1 MDNQHQTLPEEPEAP
16 ASPASGEV
24 APVNAGVAAANSEVP
39 VANSDVP
46 VDNAGVPVGTPNV
59 PVATPKIMDAPATD
73 GNDAEREMK
82 RISRRSFLWAGAA
95 TIAGLGGL
103 RWLDTRRLDS
113 GIVWPLRRTL
123 EADDE
128 VARDLFST
136 GRLAPQWEQK
146 RAREVRVNG
155 DVGVGDGFDPSTWK
169 LKVTGLANDDAHLT
183 LAEIQKLP
191 HTAFTTE
198 FKCIEGWATIVSWSG
213 VKLSDF
219 MAHYAPQTQSGNE
232 YNPQHPDDLPEYV
245 GLSTPDKAYYVG
257 IEREVALHP
266 QTILCFEMNGKPLT
280 LDHGAPLRLVVP
292 VKYGVKH
299 IKRIGTLSFSNTKPA
314 DYWAEQGYAWGD
326 GH

>member
-1 MDNQHQTLPEEPEAP
+1 MDNQHIAPPEEQEAP
-16 ASPASGEV
+16 VSPVDGEV
-24 APVNAGVAAANSEVP
+24 APTHSEAP
-39 VANSDVP
+39 ID
-46 VDNAGVPVGTPNV
+46 DAGVPAGTAGV
-59 PVATPKIMDAPATD
+59 PVATPKIVSTPVMD
-73 GNDAEREMK
+73 GNDVEREMK

-95 TIAGLGGL
+95 TLAGFGGL
-103 RWLDTRRLDS
+103 RWLDTRRLDN

-136 GRLAPQWEQK
+136 QRLAPEWEQK

-155 DVGVGDGFDPSTWK
+155 DIGVGDGFDPSKWK
-169 LKVTGLANDDAHLT
+169 LKVTGLADDDAHLT

-191 HTAFTTE
+191 QTAFTTE
-198 FKCIEGWATIVSWSG
+198 FKCIEGWATVVSWRG

-219 MAHYAPQTQSGNE
+219 MAHYAPQTQSGDP
-232 YNPQHPDDLPEYV
+232 YNPQHPNDLPEYV
-245 GLSTPDKAYYVG
+245 GLSTPDNAYSVG

-266 QTILCFEMNGKPLT
+266 QTILCTEMNGKPLT

>member
-1 MDNQHQTLPEEPEAP
+1 MDNQHLVPPEEPEAP
-16 ASPASGEV
+16 VSPVNGEV
-24 APVNAGVAAANSEVP
+24 APHS
-39 VANSDVP
+39 SDVP
-46 VDNAGVPVGTPNV
+46 VDNAGVPDGVSHV
-59 PVATPKIMDAPATD
+59 PVATPKIVSTPASD
-73 GNDAEREMK
+73 GNDVEREMK

-95 TIAGLGGL
+95 TLAGFGGL
-103 RWLDTRRLDS
+103 RWLNTRRLDN

-123 EADDE
+123 DADDE

-136 GRLAPQWEQK
+136 QRLAPQWEQK

-155 DVGVGDGFDPSTWK
+155 DIGVGDDFDPSKWK
-169 LKVTGLANDDAHLT
+169 LEVTGLADDDAHLT
-183 LAEIQKLP
+183 LAQIQKLP
-191 HTAFTTE
+191 QTAFTTE
-198 FKCIEGWATIVSWSG
+198 FKCIEGWATIVSWRG

-219 MAHYAPQTQSGNE
+219 MAHYAPQTQSRDP
-232 YNPQHPDDLPEYV
+232 YNPRHPDDLPEYV
-245 GLSTPDKAYYVG
+245 GFSTPDNAYYVG

-266 QTILCFEMNGKPLT
+266 QTLLCYEMSGKPLT

-314 DYWAEQGYAWGD
+314 DYWAEQGYGWGD